1 MTKNLKLSFI
11 LLAVFSAIVVAW
23 KTLSS
28 FFNGVAINMVA
39 LLIIVAILLIIILT
53 DNFVKNRI
61 KEMFIFACV
70 LAGLE
75 LIVFFPFEFGA
86 SINALKVF
94 IVFQNIYIVL
104 GLIFMVYIAFRAI
117 CEIKGIKFGFI
128 EAMLGN
134 KQTEHKK
141 KKAKEFT
148 NGSLEEKPNN
158 IEDDFK
164 TSASNYN
171 DESIVVEQEE
181 E

>member
-1 MTKNLKLSFI
+1 MTKNLKLSLI
-11 LLAVFSAIVVAW
+11 LLAVLSAIVVAW
-23 KTLSS
+23 RTLSY
-28 FFNGVAINMVA
+28 FFNGVALNMVA
-39 LLIIVAILLIIILT
+39 MLSIVAILLIIVLT

-70 LAGLE
+70 LTGLE

-104 GLIFMVYIAFRAI
+104 GLIFMVYITFRVI
-117 CEIKGIKFGFI
+117 CEIKGIKIGFV
-128 EAMLGN
+128 EFMLGN
-134 KQTEHKK
+134 KQTERKK

-158 IEDDFK
+158 VEDDFK
-164 TSASNYN
+164 TSASNYDN
-171 DESIVVEQEE
+171 DNVVVEQDEE
-181 E
+181 

>member
-23 KTLSS
+23 RTLSY

-39 LLIIVAILLIIILT
+39 LLSIVAILLIIVLT
-53 DNFVKNRI
+53 DTFVKNRI

-75 LIVFFPFEFGA
+75 LIVFFPYEFGA
-86 SINALKVF
+86 SSNALKVF
-94 IVFQNIYIVL
+94 VVFQNIYIVL
-104 GLIFMVYIAFRAI
+104 GLLFMVYLTFRAI
-117 CEIKGIKFGFI
+117 CEIKGVKFGFI

-134 KQTEHKK
+134 KQNERKK

-158 IEDDFK
+158 VEDDFK

-171 DESIVVEQEE
+171 DTVIVEQDEE
-181 E
+181 